1 MYDQYGRDGVNGSS
15 PRSGHR
21 QRGHRHRHQEEFE
34 GFEDFDGFFGFP
46 NFVFRYL
53 LSTIF
58 IYSIYITSMTIPKF
72 KCIVL
77 TRLFLHCRDPNDVFR
92 EFFGGA
98 DPFEE
103 MLDRK

>member
-1 MYDQYGRDGVNGSS
+1 MFGFIRLVNEKKRRMYDQYGRDGVNGST
-15 PRSGHR
+15 PRAGHR

-46 NFVFRYL
+46 NFVFR
-53 LSTIF
+53 
-58 IYSIYITSMTIPKF
+58 
-72 KCIVL
+72 
-77 TRLFLHCRDPNDVFR
+77 DPNDVFR

-103 MLDRK
+103 MLDRKSRSS